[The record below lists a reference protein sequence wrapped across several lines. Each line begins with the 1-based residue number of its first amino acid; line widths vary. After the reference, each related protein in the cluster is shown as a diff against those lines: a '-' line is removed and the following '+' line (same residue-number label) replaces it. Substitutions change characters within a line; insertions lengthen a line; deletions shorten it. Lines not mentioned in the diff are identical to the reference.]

1 MAVRHPRAFVSG
13 GSGGRGSAPRAP
25 WWCRYYITLF
35 YQTNSTS
42 RFIRQKIMFNL
53 EPIDAFAKKHKIK
66 DVRKH
71 EFTCA
76 TPARSCTVF

>member
-1 MAVRHPRAFVSG
+1 M
-13 GSGGRGSAPRAP
+13 
-25 WWCRYYITLF
+25 F